1 MKAADVEK
9 FKQMLLETRAVLTG
23 NVKSME
29 DHALRNSRQNAS
41 GDLSNMPIHMA
52 DIGSDNYEQEFTLDL
67 IQNEESEVRQ
77 IDEAL
82 GRIEGGVFGM
92 CDTCGK
98 AIPKTRLKVIPYTTM
113 CIECK
118 KEEELA
124 AGGSSG

>member
-1 MKAADVEK
+1 MKAVDVKK
-9 FKQMLLETRAVLTG
+9 FKQMLLDRRVLLAG
-23 NVKSME
+23 DVRSME
-29 DHALRNSRQNAS
+29 DHALRTSRQDAS

-82 GRIEGGVFGM
+82 ERIDDGTFGVCSG
-92 CDTCGK
+92 CSK
-98 AIPKTRLKVIPYTTM
+98 VIPKTRLKVIPYTTM

-118 KEEELA
+118 KEAELA
-124 AGGSSG
+124 AGGE